1 MEGYDTRANTRR
13 RATVGRMNM
22 DQYEHTLALIIQAWK
37 QEKIPINA
45 LADMGCCYKRSMS
58 SYLYQ
63 ERRMPA
69 DVMFNCLIG
78 LGYKIQITRGE
89 RYEI

>member
-1 MEGYDTRANTRR
+1 MLVHEICTGERR
-13 RATVGRMNM
+13 RNMNR
-22 DQYEHTLALIIQAWK
+22 YEYYLDLIIKAWK
-37 QEKIPINA
+37 QEKISINT

-89 RYEI
+89 HYDI

>member
-1 MEGYDTRANTRR
+1 
-13 RATVGRMNM
+13 M

-37 QEKIPINA
+37 QEKISINT

-63 ERRMPA
+63 ERRMSA

-78 LGYKIQITRGE
+78 LGYKIQISRGATK
-89 RYEI
+89 